1 MNDYE
6 INRLSYKKAILYDKR
21 TFIQYYWS
29 ILKKGNIL
37 LFAFIPN
44 NDYNS
49 MILKICLFLL
59 SFGLYYTVNALF
71 FSDLSIHKI
80 YNNEG
85 KYDFIYQIPKI
96 IYSTI
101 ISSVINLLMKTLSL
115 TEKNIISLKD
125 KITNNKLEQ
134 YIYNLKK
141 CLKIKFFL
149 FFIISYIFLF
159 IFWLYVSTFCAVYRI
174 DAKYLFDDTIISF
187 GLELF
192 YPFGY
197 YLILGLFRIYSLK
210 DKNKNKECIYNIGKF
225 IQPS

>member
-29 ILKKGNIL
+29 ILKKGHML

-59 SFGLYYTVNALF
+59 SFGLFYTVNALF
-71 FSDLSIHKI
+71 FSDSSIHKI
-80 YNNEG
+80 YYNEG

-101 ISSVINLLMKTLSL
+101 ISSAINLLMKTLSL

-125 KITNNKLEQ
+125 KITNNKLEH

-159 IFWLYVSTFCAVYRI
+159 ILALCI
-174 DAKYLFDDTIISF
+174 N
-187 GLELF
+187 
-192 YPFGY
+192 
-197 YLILGLFRIYSLK
+197 ILCCL
-210 DKNKNKECIYNIGKF
+210 
-225 IQPS
+225 

>member
-29 ILKKGNIL
+29 ILKKGHML

-59 SFGLYYTVNALF
+59 SFGLFYTVNALF
-71 FSDLSIHKI
+71 FSDSSIHKI
-80 YNNEG
+80 YYNEG

-101 ISSVINLLMKTLSL
+101 ISSAINLLMKTLSL

-125 KITNNKLEQ
+125 NIKSNKLEQ
-134 YIYNLKK
+134 NIYNLKK
-141 CLKIKFFL
+141 CLTIKFVL
-149 FFIISYIFLF
+149 FFILSYIFLF
-159 IFWLYVSTFCAVYRI
+159 IFWIYVSTFCAVYRI
-174 DAKYLFDDTIISF
+174 DATYLFDDTIISF
-187 GLELF
+187 GLGLL

-197 YLILGLFRIYSLK
+197 YLIPGIFRIYALK
-210 DKNKNKECIYNIGKF
+210 DKVKNRECIYKISKY
-225 IQPS
+225 IQPN